1 MSRKCQV
8 TNKKGL
14 SGNRVSHANNKSRH
28 VQKVNIVK
36 KRIYLPELK
45 GYVKIKMSAK
55 GLRILDRRGAYRT
68 LKARGLI

>member
-1 MSRKCQV
+1 MSRKCQI
-8 TNKKGL
+8 TNKTGL

-45 GYVKIKMSAK
+45 RYVKVKMSSK
-55 GLRILDRRGAYRT
+55 VLKILDRKGAYRV
-68 LKARGLI
+68 LKAQGLI

>member
-1 MSRKCQV
+1 MSRKCQI
-8 TNKKGL
+8 TNKTGL

-45 GYVKIKMSAK
+45 RYVKVKMSAK
-55 GLRILDRRGAYRT
+55 GLKILDRKGAYRV
-68 LKARGLI
+68 LKAQGLI

>member
-45 GYVKIKMSAK
+45 RYVKIKMSAK
-55 GLRILDRRGAYRT
+55 GLKILDRKGAYRV
-68 LKARGLI
+68 LKAQGLL